1 MLTPSNPQTPL
12 ISFIIAYHNLPI
24 DMLIQCID
32 SITALS
38 LSKEERE
45 IIVID
50 DGSDVSPMNDIVEQR
65 DDIIYVRQ
73 QNGGLSSAR
82 NMGLRC
88 AAGQYIQMVDADDYL
103 LQAPY
108 EQCLDIVRYHKEADM
123 ILFKS
128 TSRHRSHI
136 DFLCDGPFKG
146 TDYMQQNNLKGAAW
160 GYIFKRNI
168 LGELRFTPGI
178 YHEDEEFTPRLM
190 LKAKNIYAT
199 KSEAYF
205 YRQRSN
211 SIINDKSHEH
221 TDKRLKDILGVI
233 IHLREIAL
241 QAEPEQKKALNR
253 RVSQLTMDYL
263 YNIIHLTHSHKQ
275 LNGAI
280 EALKKQQLY
289 PLSTMN
295 YSRKYTLFRK
305 MIETKVGRI
314 FLLTLIK

>member
-1 MLTPSNPQTPL
+1 
-12 ISFIIAYHNLPI
+12 
-24 DMLIQCID
+24 
-32 SITALS
+32 
-38 LSKEERE
+38 
-45 IIVID
+45 
-50 DGSDVSPMNDIVEQR
+50 
-65 DDIIYVRQ
+65 
-73 QNGGLSSAR
+73 
-82 NMGLRC
+82 
-88 AAGQYIQMVDADDYL
+88 
-103 LQAPY
+103 
-108 EQCLDIVRYHKEADM
+108 M

-128 TSRHRSHI
+128 TSRHRPHI

-205 YRQRSN
+205 YRRRSN

-280 EALKKQQLY
+280 EELKKQQLY

-295 YSRKYTLFRK
+295 YSRKYKLFRK
-305 MIETKVGRI
+305 MIETKVGRV
-314 FLLTLIK
+314 FLLTYIK

>member
-1 MLTPSNPQTPL
+1 MLTSQNLQTPL
-12 ISFIIAYHNLPI
+12 ISFIIAYHNLPVE
-24 DMLIQCID
+24 MLIQCID

-38 LSKEERE
+38 LTKEERE

-50 DGSDVSPMNDIVEQR
+50 DGSDVAPINDIVKQR
-65 DDIIYVRQ
+65 DDIIYIRQ
-73 QNGGLSSAR
+73 QNGGLSCAR
-82 NMGLRC
+82 NMGIRC
-88 AAGQYIQMVDADDYL
+88 ANGQYIQLVDADDYL

-128 TSRHRSHI
+128 TSRQRSEI
-136 DFLCDGPFKG
+136 DFLYEGPFLG
-146 TDYMQQNNLKGAAW
+146 TDYMQQNNLRGAAW
-160 GYIFKRNI
+160 GYIFKRDI
-168 LGELRFTPGI
+168 LGDLRFTHGI
-178 YHEDEEFTPRLM
+178 FHEDEEFTPRLM

-211 SIINDKSHEH
+211 SIINNKNNEH
-221 TDKRLKDILGVI
+221 TDKRLRDILGVI
-233 IHLREIAL
+233 IHLRDIAL
-241 QAEPEQKKALNR
+241 QSDSEQQKALNR

-263 YNIIHLTHSHKQ
+263 YNIIRLTHSQKQ

-280 EALKKQQLY
+280 ELLRNHQLY
-289 PLSTMN
+289 PLSTIN

-305 MIETKVGRI
+305 MIDTKIGRTI
-314 FLLTLIK
+314 LLTLIK

>member
-1 MLTPSNPQTPL
+1 
-12 ISFIIAYHNLPI
+12 
-24 DMLIQCID
+24 
-32 SITALS
+32 
-38 LSKEERE
+38 
-45 IIVID
+45 
-50 DGSDVSPMNDIVEQR
+50 
-65 DDIIYVRQ
+65 
-73 QNGGLSSAR
+73 
-82 NMGLRC
+82 
-88 AAGQYIQMVDADDYL
+88 
-103 LQAPY
+103 
-108 EQCLDIVRYHKEADM
+108 
-123 ILFKS
+123 
-128 TSRHRSHI
+128 
-136 DFLCDGPFKG
+136 
-146 TDYMQQNNLKGAAW
+146 
-160 GYIFKRNI
+160 
-168 LGELRFTPGI
+168 FTPGI

-211 SIINDKSHEH
+211 SIINNKSHAH

-241 QAEPEQKKALNR
+241 QVEPEQKKALNR

-275 LNGAI
+275 FNGAI
-280 EALKKQQLY
+280 EELKKQQLY

-314 FLLTLIK
+314 FLLTFIK

>member
-12 ISFIIAYHNLPI
+12 ISFIIAYHNLPA

-38 LSKEERE
+38 LSREERE

-128 TSRHRSHI
+128 TSRHRPHI

-280 EALKKQQLY
+280 EELKKQQLY

-314 FLLTLIK
+314 FLLTFIK

>member
-12 ISFIIAYHNLPI
+12 ISFIIAYHNLPV

-38 LSKEERE
+38 LSREERE

-128 TSRHRSHI
+128 TSRHRPHI
-136 DFLCDGPFKG
+136 DLLCDGPFKG

-295 YSRKYTLFRK
+295 YSKKYTLFRK

-314 FLLTLIK
+314 FLLTFIK